1 MGFPIRRSAGQ
12 WICAPNR
19 SLSQLVTSFFGSQ
32 CQGIH
37 PALFLLNRSDFPL
50 ACGRQAFSWFSFLL
64 HVCIFRCFT
73 MSSYPTLRISTKR
86 FYRYSVFM
94 VHRAFPLYKPSEI
107 CTLTHRCEA
116 LYKKRRNAR
125 QPPAFPRPHAVVS
138 SAGWIF
144 TVVFGMGTGVSSN
157 RITTGQLF
165 LISNKE
171 LTHRPLLFP

>member
-1 MGFPIRRSAGQ
+1 MFQFSGFPPYHYGFMIRYMESVHVGFPIRRYEGQ

-19 SLSQLVTSFFGSQ
+19 SFSQLVTSFFGSQ

-116 LYKKRRNAR
+116 LYKKEEM
-125 QPPAFPRPHAVVS
+125 PGSH
-138 SAGWIF
+138 
-144 TVVFGMGTGVSSN
+144 
-157 RITTGQLF
+157 
-165 LISNKE
+165 
-171 LTHRPLLFP
+171 LLSHGLAP